1 MGHVNSAPNGRQNVQ
16 KLRNKQTAKQLGQNI
31 VALDILTGELLKVQ
45 SFVCLPVRVCPS
57 NNSSIVIQCLK
68 NEWKKQAGKKG
79 TKEEREKRKK
89 IKNIVLFASSHHS
102 SLLSRSTDY
111 FVHDLIK
118 SFNLGKR
125 ISLIAYGRC

>member
-68 NEWKKQAGKKG
+68 NEWKKQAGKRG
-79 TKEEREKRKK
+79 TKEEKEKNKEYRS
-89 IKNIVLFASSHHS
+89 ICFSTSFV
-102 SLLSRSTDY
+102 SLLKKHGL
-111 FVHDLIK
+111 FC
-118 SFNLGKR
+118 
-125 ISLIAYGRC
+125 A